1 MAVLVVWISS
11 SRFQPTGAL
20 RVCDTET
27 LKFLT
32 TTVVLVVGW
41 FVVHQFNVYRDH
53 QNKRRD
59 LRIQFLLDAYR
70 RLESAAHRGEMTETQ
85 KQECESAVADIQCW
99 EAKSK
104 SSP

>member
-1 MAVLVVWISS
+1 M
-11 SRFQPTGAL
+11 F
-20 RVCDTET
+20 DTET